1 MKNESAQGHLCAL
14 VTILIWG
21 TTFIS
26 TKVLLSDFH
35 PVEIL
40 FLRFVLGF
48 LALLAACPRR
58 LRLSDRRQEA
68 VFALAGLCG
77 VCLYYLLENIAL
89 TYTLAA
95 NVSVI
100 ISVAPFF
107 TALLTR
113 LLSPGEV
120 RLRPIF
126 FAGFAL
132 AMAGICL
139 LSFIIITQKAE
150 ERPDDIQ

>member
-1 MKNESAQGHLCAL
+1 PGPPGRLSPPPAAL
-14 VTILIWG
+14 RPAAGGRLRPGRTVRRLP
-21 TTFIS
+21 
-26 TKVLLSDFH
+26 LLSAGKYRPHLH
-35 PVEIL
+35 P
-40 FLRFVLGF
+40 G
-48 LALLAACPRR
+48 P
-58 LRLSDRRQEA
+58 
-68 VFALAGLCG
+68 
-77 VCLYYLLENIAL
+77 
-89 TYTLAA
+89 

-139 LSFIIITQKAE
+139 LSFSGGALALDPLGDLLALLAALVWACYSVLS
-150 ERPDDIQ
+150 RRLAGYGY